1 MTNIH
6 AFSEALYESRDTMRG
21 VAGGLAHL
29 AGAFMMT
36 GNAKVAEE
44 LYDLCNVLD
53 KQVDRLMSAYSQKV
67 NDDMRASE
75 QATATMLLGIA
86 GGMKVAGGLS
96 PESEDV
102 MFALAESVSPGIT
115 IPIRE
120 AV

>member
-1 MTNIH
+1 MTDIH
-6 AFSEALYESRDTMRG
+6 AFSNAIYETRDTMRG
-21 VAGGLAHL
+21 VAGGLDHL
-29 AGAFMMT
+29 ASAFLTT
-36 GNAKVAEE
+36 GNAKVAQE
-44 LYDLCNVLD
+44 LYDLCEALD

-67 NDDMRASE
+67 TDDVRASE

-96 PESEDV
+96 QEGEGV
-102 MFALAESVSPGIT
+102 MLALAESVSPGVT